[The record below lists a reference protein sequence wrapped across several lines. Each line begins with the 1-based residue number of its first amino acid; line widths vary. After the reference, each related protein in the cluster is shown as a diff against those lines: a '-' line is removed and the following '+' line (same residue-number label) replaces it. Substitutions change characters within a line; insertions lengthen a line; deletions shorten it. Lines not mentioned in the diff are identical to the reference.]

1 MQFCYYLSA
10 IISLKMRVVKCSV
23 LRVGLVGFPN
33 FKLLGKN
40 LLRASGEKQEKF
52 VTVDEIMIT
61 VIS

>member
-1 MQFCYYLSA
+1 MQCTQSWP
-10 IISLKMRVVKCSV
+10 S
-23 LRVGLVGFPN
+23 GFPN